1 MNFVFKYQA
10 LEDGR
15 LVWKQK
21 GFATQK
27 ALFAFL
33 VSNKE
38 EIINQKKA
46 IRKNADACVFTVTE
60 DLIDPAAL
68 TTKALKVTYS
78 NDKEK
83 GLLTRTILANTYWW
97 LDSLSDVHIGS
108 KGRNVALFTESIKN
122 RAAKIYPIDQHKFDL
137 DGKIGQTLEL
147 FEAPISWRALGVGKT
162 GMTEG
167 LFAVAEISK
176 ELNERRYNDYL
187 NDRIDQHSVGM
198 QYLDIELAVNDADE
212 YPREYKVWQKHINEI
227 GNRTKA
233 EGQGYFFAVN
243 EAKLFEYSCVI
254 AGANELTPT
263 MGAEKGDEMVVS
275 RKKDSRMLKHL
286 ELVKLSMNI

>member
-10 LEDGR
+10 LEEGR

-21 GFATQK
+21 GFPTQK
-27 ALFAFL
+27 ALLAFL

-38 EIINQKKA
+38 AVISQKKA
-46 IRKNADACVFTVTE
+46 IRKLADACVFAVTSDVRLGTV
-60 DLIDPAAL
+60 D
-68 TTKALKVTYS
+68 KALKVTYS
-78 NDKEK
+78 NDKEN
-83 GLLTRTILANTYWW
+83 GLLERTILANTYWW
-97 LDSLSDVHIGS
+97 MDSLSDVHIGS
-108 KGRNVALFTESIKN
+108 KGRDTALFTKSIKEKGP
-122 RAAKIYPIDQHKFDL
+122 AKIYPIDQHKFDL

-198 QYLDIELAVNDADE
+198 QYLEIELAVNDADE
-212 YPREYKVWQKHINEI
+212 WPNEYKIWQKYINEI
-227 GNRTKA
+227 GNRSKA
-233 EGQGYFFAVN
+233 EGQGYFFAIL

-263 MGAEKGDEMVVS
+263 MGTDKADDAPVQ
-275 RKKDSRMLKHL
+275 RKKDPAIMHAIKALNK
-286 ELVKLSMNI
+286 ELQG